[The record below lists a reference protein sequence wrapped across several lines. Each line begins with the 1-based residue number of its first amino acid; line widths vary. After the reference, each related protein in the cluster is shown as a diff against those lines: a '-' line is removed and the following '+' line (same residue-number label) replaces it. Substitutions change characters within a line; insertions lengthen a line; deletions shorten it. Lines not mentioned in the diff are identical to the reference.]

1 MKFGKYA
8 LISLIGKLTHEESI
22 LEQNDLGLGEIFLEL
37 NYGSFS
43 KKIES
48 VGLSC
53 QKLVFLFL
61 ALKLAQKRPK
71 TVARILRPNF
81 FGFDTYKL
89 HVKHSRLL
97 LTKKGPRNDTRSPT
111 ITIKNVYTM

>member
-1 MKFGKYA
+1 M
-8 LISLIGKLTHEESI
+8 
-22 LEQNDLGLGEIFLEL
+22 
-37 NYGSFS
+37 
-43 KKIES
+43 ES

-89 HVKHSRLL
+89 HVQHSRLL

-111 ITIKNVYTM
+111 NSFYQLLVIIYLLINYLFIY

>member
-1 MKFGKYA
+1 MRVF
-8 LISLIGKLTHEESI
+8 L
-22 LEQNDLGLGEIFLEL
+22 LEL

-71 TVARILRPNF
+71 IVARILRPNF

-111 ITIKNVYTM
+111 IGSLYLRYWGVRIDLETGAAGTPF